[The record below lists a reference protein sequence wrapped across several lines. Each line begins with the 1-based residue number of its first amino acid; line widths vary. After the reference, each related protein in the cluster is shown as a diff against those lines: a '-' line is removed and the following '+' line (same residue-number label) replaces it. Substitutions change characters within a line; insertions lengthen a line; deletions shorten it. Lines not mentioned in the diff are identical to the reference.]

1 MKLRSVTQEIICSL
15 LIILFVYT
23 GLNKLLD
30 YEKFRFELGRSPF
43 LQDLAPFIARTL
55 PVGELM
61 IALLIILK
69 RTRLLGVYLSFA
81 LMALFT
87 GYIWLMLHDANDL
100 PCSCGGVLAAMS
112 WNDHLIFNIAFTVL
126 ALIAILL
133 QDRINASS
141 AQKQVPRPARNTG
154 I

>member
-43 LQDLAPFIARTL
+43 LQDLAPFIAWTL
-55 PVGELM
+55 PVGELI
-61 IALLIILK
+61 IALLIIVK
-69 RTRLLGVYLSFA
+69 RTRLWGIYLSFA

-87 GYIWLMLHDANDL
+87 GYIWMMLHDANDL

-112 WNDHLIFNIAFTVL
+112 WNDHLVFNIAFTIL

-133 QDRINASS
+133 QGRINAS
-141 AQKQVPRPARNTG
+141 APKQAARPVRNTG